1 MSLDF
6 SRVSAYSPL
15 LVKGTVT
22 TLELTLFSV
31 LLGTVFGFITALF
44 KMSRFKLLRA
54 LGNIYVELIRGT
66 PLLVQ
71 LYIVYYGLPQLIGH
85 DIPSFPAAIAA
96 LSFNSGAYVAEI
108 IRAGIEAVDTGQMEA
123 ARSLGMSHGLA
134 MRFVV
139 IPQAIKNILPALGNE
154 FVSLLKES
162 ATVSVISMGDLMR
175 QADIIRAATYTAF
188 EPLIEVAL
196 IYFVMTSIFS
206 SLQRMLERR
215 LKVGDTH

>member
-1 MSLDF
+1 LDF

>member
-31 LLGTVFGFITALF
+31 LLGTVFGFITAL
-44 KMSRFKLLRA
+44 FKLLRA

>member
-215 LKVGDTH
+215 LKVDDTH

>member
-71 LYIVYYGLPQLIGH
+71 LYIVYYGLPQ
-85 DIPSFPAAIAA
+85 
-96 LSFNSGAYVAEI
+96 
-108 IRAGIEAVDTGQMEA
+108 
-123 ARSLGMSHGLA
+123 
-134 MRFVV
+134 
-139 IPQAIKNILPALGNE
+139 
-154 FVSLLKES
+154 
-162 ATVSVISMGDLMR
+162 
-175 QADIIRAATYTAF
+175 
-188 EPLIEVAL
+188 
-196 IYFVMTSIFS
+196 
-206 SLQRMLERR
+206 ER
-215 LKVGDTH
+215 G

>member
-1 MSLDF
+1 LSLDF